1 MRAPAPSRLVVRVTI
16 GDTWMPV
23 SLEASADER
32 VTAVKARALATAHI
46 AASDAGAFEVK
57 SGGALVRDE
66 TRTLRE
72 IGIRKGSPLVI
83 LARRRRPVR

>member
-1 MRAPAPSRLVVRVTI
+1 MSAAAPSRLVVRVTI

-23 SLEASADER
+23 SLEASTDER

-66 TRTLRE
+66 TRTLGE
-72 IGIRKGSPLVI
+72 IGIRNGSGLVI